1 MEVDLVVALESHPT
15 KLEVTF
21 DIGNISSIVD
31 IFSTKRGSKI
41 VQNLVLARVSTPLN
55 DSIAPMIFG
64 ATIKDDSKILTV
76 GTNMDVGDLISIRPK
91 TTTSPIIIAPST
103 STTLKNIGLDV
114 KIEVIDVTKVV
125 VMEE

>member
-55 DSIAPMIFG
+55 DSIALMIFG
-64 ATIKDDSKILTV
+64 ATIKDDSKV
-76 GTNMDVGDLISIRPK
+76 FMAGTNMDARDLILIRPK
-91 TTTSPIIIAPST
+91 ATINLIIIAT
-103 STTLKNIGLDV
+103 S
-114 KIEVIDVTKVV
+114 
-125 VMEE
+125 